1 MKTMNKIIFW
11 TMAAFAF
18 LFASCAGEEEV
29 TTPANPLKNK
39 PINVDVLVSD
49 IKTRAGYD
57 TDNLPTQFYLTIDQG
72 GTEHNYNNVVMKYE
86 DGKWVAYESDAAD
99 ANKVDMHWAGSEGN
113 ITVKAATFSLAEAS
127 ASLSALTNQST
138 AEAIKS
144 SDHLYYY
151 SNAVTPSSDG
161 TISIPFDHVMS
172 KLEVKV
178 TLRNQ
183 FGASDA
189 NPITSAIVFGSAPS
203 ATYTITEGLKWNELS
218 AASDITPCLSAYN
231 STNRIANYEAIL
243 IPQNIASNTFGVKV
257 TIDGKSYT
265 WKSANSIQLEGGKK
279 YTLDLTLGKNELTLN
294 TLSVGKWNEETV
306 TGLNADLVIPYVTF
320 TAENS
325 QTCRF
330 FISNDFALGENEYFE
345 YSVGDG
351 EWVQFKTTV
360 DNIHFGGTLGSL
372 RLRGKSSKGTAI
384 NTGIGYSRIIFKTEN
399 SPVDCTGDIRTLIDY
414 ENYADVNTANA
425 MFCKLFNG
433 NKQLR
438 TAPSLPAT
446 TLADYCYQEM
456 FYGCSALIEAP
467 ALPATTLAENC
478 YCQMFYSCTA
488 LTKAPELSATTLAS
502 YCYYE
507 MFRGCSSLTEAP
519 SLPATTLARSCYEG
533 MFGGCTQLTQAPS
546 LPAKTLADN
555 CYAVMFGGCTQ
566 LTQAPALPATTLA
579 NGCYQE
585 MFSGCTSLTQ
595 AAELPAA
602 TLAIS
607 CYREMFMNCSN
618 LSSVTMLA
626 TDISASE
633 CLTNWLTNAGESV
646 SSRTLTLANEDVY
659 HTMHNNKTYHNSN
672 YLPDGWVVRYK
683 NN

>member
-1 MKTMNKIIFW
+1 MNKIIFW

-86 DGKWVAYESDAAD
+86 DDKWVAYESDAAD
-99 ANKVDMHWAGSEGN
+99 ANKVEMHWAGSEGN

-127 ASLSALTNQST
+127 ASLNALPDQST

-183 FGASDA
+183 YGGSEA
-189 NPITSAIVFGSAPS
+189 NPITSAIVSGSATS
-203 ATYTITEGLKWNELS
+203 ATYTIAEATQWSNPS
-218 AASDITPCLSAYN
+218 AALDITSCLSAYN
-231 STNRIANYEAIL
+231 STNRIATYEAIL
-243 IPQNIASNTFGVKV
+243 IPQDIASNTFGVKV
-257 TIDGKSYT
+257 TIGGKSSYT
-265 WKSANSIQLEGGKK
+265 WKSANLIQLEGGKK

-294 TLSVGKWNEETV
+294 TLSVGDWNKETV
-306 TGLNADLVIPYVTF
+306 TGLNAELVIPYVTF
-320 TAENS
+320 TAKNA

-345 YSVGDG
+345 YSVGHG
-351 EWVQFKTTV
+351 EWVRFNTTV
-360 DNIHFGGTLGSL
+360 ESIPFGGNLGSL
-372 RLRGKSSKGTAI
+372 RLRGKSSKGTASSSSK
-384 NTGIGYSRIIFKTEN
+384 YSKIQFTTEN
-399 SPVDCTGDIRTLIDY
+399 SLVDCTGDIRTLIDY
-414 ENYADVNTANA
+414 ENYADVSTTDAK
-425 MFCKLFNG
+425 FCYLFYQ

-446 TLADYCYQEM
+446 KLADYCYREM
-456 FYGCSALIEAP
+456 FSGCSALTHAP
-467 ALPATTLAENC
+467 ALPATTLANNC
-478 YCQMFYSCTA
+478 YLQMFS
-488 LTKAPELSATTLAS
+488 
-502 YCYYE
+502 
-507 MFRGCSSLTEAP
+507 GCSSLT
-519 SLPATTLARSCYEG
+519 
-533 MFGGCTQLTQAPS
+533 QAPA
-546 LPAKTLADN
+546 LAATTLADN
-555 CYAVMFGGCTQ
+555 CYQEMFSGCTSLTQAPVLPATTLKNSCYFGMFSGCTQ
-566 LTQAPALPATTLA
+566 LTQAPALPATTLE
-579 NGCYQE
+579 NSCYYG
-585 MFSGCTSLTQ
+585 MFRECSALPQ
-595 AAELPAA
+595 APELPAYK
-602 TLAIS
+602 LAGY
-607 CYREMFMNCSN
+607 CYYEMFRDCSV

-626 TDISASE
+626 TDISAPE
-633 CLTNWLTNAGESV
+633 CLTNWLTNAV
-646 SSRTLTLANEDVY
+646 TNARPRTLTLAKEEVY
-659 HTMHNNKTYHNSN
+659 IAMRKEEYKNYN
-672 YLPDGWVVRYK
+672 YLPDGWRVNYY
-683 NN
+683 NY

>member
-1 MKTMNKIIFW
+1 MNKIIFW

-72 GTEHNYNNVVMKYE
+72 GTEHNYNNVVMKNE

-127 ASLSALTNQST
+127 ASLSAQTEQST

-161 TISIPFDHVMS
+161 TISIPLDHVMS

-183 FGASDA
+183 YGGSGS
-189 NPITSAIVFGSAPS
+189 NPITSAIVFGSATS
-203 ATYTITEGLKWNELS
+203 ATYTITEALKWNELS

-231 STNRIANYEAIL
+231 STNRIATYEAIL
-243 IPQNIASNTFGVKV
+243 IPQEIATNTFGVKV
-257 TIDGKSYT
+257 TIGGKSYT
-265 WKSANSIQLEGGKK
+265 WKSANPITLEGGKK

-294 TLSVGKWNEETV
+294 TLSVGDWKEETV
-306 TGLNADLVIPYVTF
+306 KDNKADKVAPYVTF
-320 TAENS
+320 TAENA

-330 FISNDFALGENEYFE
+330 FISKDFALGENEYFE
-345 YSVGDG
+345 YSVGHG
-351 EWVQFKTTV
+351 EWVRFNTTV
-360 DNIHFGGTLGSL
+360 ESIPFGGNLGSL
-372 RLRGKSSKGTAI
+372 RLRGKSSKGTASSSSK
-384 NTGIGYSRIIFKTEN
+384 YSKIQFTTEN

-414 ENYADVNTANA
+414 ENYADVNTTDAK
-425 MFCKLFNG
+425 FCLLFYQ

-446 TLADYCYQEM
+446 KLADYCYREM
-456 FYGCSALIEAP
+456 FSGCSAL
-467 ALPATTLAENC
+467 TH
-478 YCQMFYSCTA
+478 
-488 LTKAPELSATTLAS
+488 
-502 YCYYE
+502 
-507 MFRGCSSLTEAP
+507 
-519 SLPATTLARSCYEG
+519 
-533 MFGGCTQLTQAPS
+533 
-546 LPAKTLADN
+546 
-555 CYAVMFGGCTQ
+555 
-566 LTQAPALPATTLA
+566 APALPATTLA
-579 NGCYQE
+579 NNCYLQMFSGCSSLTQAPALDATTLADNCYQEMFSGCTQLTQAPVLPATTLKNSCYFGMFSGCTQLTHAPALPDTTLANNCYLQMFSGCSSLTQAPALAATTLADNCYQE

-595 AAELPAA
+595 APVLPAYK
-602 TLAIS
+602 LAGY
-607 CYREMFMNCSN
+607 CYYEMFRDCSV

-626 TDISASE
+626 TDISAPE
-633 CLTNWLTNAGESV
+633 CLTNWLTNAGTNARL
-646 SSRTLTLANEDVY
+646 RTLKLAKQEVY
-659 HTMHNNKTYHNSN
+659 NAMQEYKNYN
-672 YLPDGWVVRYK
+672 YLPDGWRVNYY
-683 NN
+683 NY